1 LRAVKRG
8 PLDPGPW
15 TLDSRPERSGAV
27 MNRKK
32 TCIVFVL
39 ILIGS
44 LVAKTCLAMPK
55 AEMID
60 LPNKLKL
67 LVFEDHTIPAVT
79 LQLLVSAGSWRDP
92 QDKKGLANLTVKSV
106 LLGTRRFS
114 FDEINNKLDFIG
126 GSLDAEC
133 SRDFATVGMQVLK
146 KELRTGI
153 DLFTEVILQPVFP
166 AADVAGQKDDIIG
179 SIREKEDNPLEV
191 ANRAFDNALFKNSPY
206 ASPVEGTEK
215 SVAGI
220 GPEDLAKFYSSFYR
234 PNDSVLVIGG
244 DITPEEVKTLIVPKL
259 LTWETA
265 EIPEMLFQTE
275 FAEGLVNV
283 DIDKPVSQAAI
294 IIGCP
299 SLERASADYY
309 ALNVMNQILG
319 SGDLSSRLMV
329 EIRIKNGLA
338 YAVESILAARKYAGS
353 FRLVIQ
359 TKDVSVKE
367 AIELARK
374 ELVRLQREPVSD
386 AELQGAKKFL
396 IGNFPLKYSNTQQD
410 FAKFLAQIQF
420 YGLGSD
426 YPDRYASLINAVTVD
441 DILRVAGKYLQPEN
455 VLVIVADLKKAQIN

>member
-1 LRAVKRG
+1 
-8 PLDPGPW
+8 
-15 TLDSRPERSGAV
+15 
-27 MNRKK
+27 
-32 TCIVFVL
+32 
-39 ILIGS
+39 
-44 LVAKTCLAMPK
+44 MPK